1 MKKIGF
7 FVPEIK
13 NCGPVN
19 VVFNIISFLNK
30 EIFDI
35 QLIAVRKNNIGYEKN
50 IQEQCSLG
58 IIYKEDYSDENIF
71 FNHLNNLNII
81 HSHGYFPDKYMKFIN
96 NNIVKIT
103 TIHCL
108 LFNDYIKEYGFF
120 KGTVGAIMHFY
131 YLRNNHFNKIVGCSK
146 SIEKYLTKFIRKE
159 QLSNINNGVNQDI
172 FKPISIE
179 NRILL
184 RKKLGYKT
192 NETIFI
198 FAGRFI
204 KRKNVS
210 ELIGLFN
217 KWGFDNSKL
226 LLLGEGEEENICKE
240 KAKNNP
246 NILFLGFN
254 NTPEKYY
261 QIADFVVSVSS
272 AEGYPMS
279 ILEAVSCGCYAYL
292 SDIPSHREFL
302 ENNPSCGNFIENIS
316 DYNSLEKNRTPKSY
330 YNLSAQKMS
339 EEYTKI
345 YIEKL

>member
-30 EIFDI
+30 NAFDI
-35 QLIAVRKNNIGYEKN
+35 QLIAIRKNNIGYEKN
-50 IQEQCSLG
+50 IQKQCSLG
-58 IIYKEDYSDENIF
+58 IIYMEDYPDKNIF
-71 FNHLNNLNII
+71 FNHLNDLDII
-81 HSHGYFPDKYMKFIN
+81 HSHGYFPDKYIKFIN

-108 LFNDYIKEYGFF
+108 FFNDYIKEYGFF
-120 KGTVGAIMHFY
+120 KGSVGAIMHLYF
-131 YLRNNHFNKIVGCSK
+131 LKNNHFSKIVGCSK
-146 SIEKYLTKFIRKE
+146 SIEEYLTKFIQKE
-159 QLSNINNGVNQDI
+159 KLSNINNGVNQNI
-172 FKPISIE
+172 FKPLSIE
-179 NRILL
+179 DRILV
-184 RKKLGYKT
+184 RKEFGFKID
-192 NETIFI
+192 ESIFI

-210 ELIGLFN
+210 KLIEIFN
-217 KWGFDNSKL
+217 TQNFDNSKL
-226 LLLGEGEEENICKE
+226 LLLGEGEEEDICKE

-261 QIADFVVSVSS
+261 QLADFVVSVSS

-302 ENNPSCGNFIENIS
+302 KNNPSCGDFIENIS
-316 DYNSLEKNRTPKSY
+316 NYKSLEKNHSNKSY

-339 EEYTKI
+339 KEYTKI
-345 YIEKL
+345 YIEEL

>member
-1 MKKIGF
+1 M
-7 FVPEIK
+7 
-13 NCGPVN
+13 
-19 VVFNIISFLNK
+19 
-30 EIFDI
+30 
-35 QLIAVRKNNIGYEKN
+35 
-50 IQEQCSLG
+50 
-58 IIYKEDYSDENIF
+58 EDYSDKNIF
-71 FNHLNNLNII
+71 FNLLNNLDII
-81 HSHGYFPDKYMKFIN
+81 HSHGYFPDKYMNFIN

-108 LFNDYIKEYGFF
+108 LLNDYIKEYGLF

-131 YLRNNHFNKIVGCSK
+131 YLRNNHFNKIVGCSDSVK
-146 SIEKYLTKFIRKE
+146 KYLAKFVEKE
-159 QLSNINNGVNQDI
+159 SLTNINNGVNQDI

-179 NRILL
+179 DRILL
-184 RKKLGYKT
+184 RKELGFKT

-210 ELIGLFN
+210 KLIDLFN
-217 KWGFDNSKL
+217 QWNFNNSKL
-226 LLLGEGEEENICKE
+226 LLLGEGDEENICKE

-246 NILFLGFN
+246 NILLLGFN
-254 NTPEKYY
+254 NTPEKFY
-261 QIADFVVSVSS
+261 QIADFVISVSS

-292 SDIPSHREFL
+292 SDIPSHREFI